1 MCRSS
6 TSCSP
11 SPAGQPSRYGQGCE
25 RTGTTG
31 AMGVRS
37 MTRRVLAPRAGR
49 SCCSK
54 TCCYVHGLGPPCQLF
69 CPRPGLRLANPSRKV
84 SLYMWDHRLSEGR
97 RGPSGFG
104 RAHSA
109 LPFVLVFVSAPPL
122 HPAKEKTMQVAE
134 SPGSTPIRGGA
145 VPGSWMA
152 HRTPNF
158 YRLCP
163 PEKRCG
169 FG

>member
-1 MCRSS
+1 MRAYRDHGGYGCEKHDPQG
-6 TSCSP
+6 TC
-11 SPAGQPSRYGQGCE
+11 PAGRQILLQQNLLLRP
-25 RTGTTG
+25 RTWPALPT
-31 AMGVRS
+31 
-37 MTRRVLAPRAGR
+37 VL
-49 SCCSK
+49 SK
-54 TCCYVHGLGPPCQLF
+54 TRSQTCESEQESQPLYV
-69 CPRPGLRLANPSRKV
+69 
-84 SLYMWDHRLSEGR
+84 
-97 RGPSGFG
+97 GPSAFGGEAWPFGVG

-122 HPAKEKTMQVAE
+122 RPAKEKTMQVAE